1 MTPQTPEQI
10 GLCSWSMLPRDAGH
24 MAAIMEELGVKK
36 LQLGLVPHR
45 DDAGLV
51 DGVPEALARIGAR
64 VVSGMFGTIGE
75 DYTTMET
82 IRRTGGIVPDE
93 HWEANQRVSRKAAAK
108 ARELGLTLVSFHAGF
123 LPHDMES
130 AGFRKLADRV
140 EVVAGI
146 FGDQG
151 IDLLFET
158 GQETADDLWAFFD
171 HLEAR
176 GVANLGVNFDPANM
190 ILYDKGDPIEA
201 LRRLLPRVRSIH
213 IKDAV
218 RTGTPGEWGTEA
230 VVGEGQVDWPA
241 FVRVLAQGGYAG
253 DLHVEREWGDD
264 RVGDAR
270 TAIQVIE
277 QVMVES
283 A

>member
-10 GLCSWSMLPRDAGH
+10 GLCSWSMRPRGAAH
-24 MAAIMEELGVKK
+24 MAAIMEELGVRK

-93 HWEANQRVSRKAAAK
+93 HWEANRQVARKAAAK
-108 ARELGLTLVSFHAGF
+108 ARELGLPLVSFHAGF

-130 AGFRKLADRV
+130 AGFRKLADRI

-151 IDLLFET
+151 IDLIFET

-171 HLEAR
+171 HLEDR
-176 GVANLGVNFDPANM
+176 GVTNLGVNFDPANM
-190 ILYDKGDPIEA
+190 ILYDKGDPIDA
-201 LRRLLPRVRSIH
+201 LRRLLPRVRSVH
-213 IKDAV
+213 IKDGV
-218 RTGTPGEWGTEA
+218 RTRTPGEWGAEA

-241 FVRVLAQGGYAG
+241 FIRVLAEGGYAG
-253 DLHVEREWGDD
+253 DLLVEGEGGDD

-270 TAIQVIE
+270 TAIDVITPAME
-277 QVMVES
+277 GTG
-283 A
+283 

>member
-1 MTPQTPEQI
+1 MTPRTPERL
-10 GLCSWSMLPRDAGH
+10 GLCSWSMRPRDAGH

-64 VVSGMFGTIGE
+64 VVSGMFGTVGE

-93 HWEANQRVSRKAAAK
+93 HWEANQQVARKAAAR
-108 ARELGLTLVSFHAGF
+108 AGRLGLSLVSFHAGF

-130 AGFRKLADRV
+130 AGFRKLADRI

-158 GQETADDLWAFFD
+158 GQETADDLWSFFD

-176 GVANLGVNFDPANM
+176 GVSNLGVNFDPANM

-218 RTGTPGEWGTEA
+218 RTVTPGEWGAEA
-230 VVGEGQVDWPA
+230 VVGEGQVDWSA
-241 FVRVLAQGGYAG
+241 FIRTLAEGGYTG
-253 DLHVEREWGDD
+253 DLLVEREWGDD

-270 TAIQVIE
+270 KAIEAITRAMGE
-277 QVMVES
+277 TG
-283 A
+283 

>member
-10 GLCSWSMLPRDAGH
+10 GLCSWSMRPRDAAH
-24 MAAIMEELGVKK
+24 MAAVMEELGVRK

-64 VVSGMFGTIGE
+64 VVSGMFGTLGE
-75 DYTTMET
+75 DYKTMET

-93 HWEANQRVSRKAAAK
+93 HWEANQLVARRAAAK
-108 ARELGLTLVSFHAGF
+108 ARELGLPLVSFHAGF

-130 AGFRKLADRV
+130 AGFRKLADRI

-176 GVANLGVNFDPANM
+176 GVTNLGVNFDPANM
-190 ILYDKGDPIEA
+190 ILYDKGDPLEA

-218 RTGTPGEWGTEA
+218 RTTTPGEWGAEA
-230 VVGEGQVDWPA
+230 VVGEGQVDWTA
-241 FVRVLAQGGYAG
+241 FMGILAEGGYTG

-270 TAIQVIE
+270 RAIEVITR
-277 QVMVES
+277 VMGE
-283 A
+283 AG